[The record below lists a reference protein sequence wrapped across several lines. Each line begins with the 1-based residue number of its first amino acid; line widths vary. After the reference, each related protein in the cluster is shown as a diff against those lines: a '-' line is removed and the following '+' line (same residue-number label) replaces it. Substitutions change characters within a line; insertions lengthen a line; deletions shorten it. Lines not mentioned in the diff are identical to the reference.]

1 MNITVSYDQI
11 GRYIKEMISMPFT
24 SLQLIYIDS
33 KTIEIN
39 FKSNI
44 PIPPE
49 AFVDPAP
56 GPITP
61 IVKIIM
67 KKIKGKEWIR
77 INEFSNNTILLSYN
91 CYSLN
96 MDSIKNEIPKGIE
109 IDAVNQKAVLHLT
122 QLGGD
127 IEKLLTNADIE
138 NVSCNKNGIDLSL
151 NFKQHGFN

>member
-11 GRYIKEMISMPFT
+11 GRYIKGMISMPFT
-24 SLQLIYIDS
+24 SLQFIYIDS
-33 KTIEIN
+33 KTIGIN
-39 FKSNI
+39 LKSNI
-44 PIPPE
+44 PLN

-56 GPITP
+56 SPITS
-61 IVKIIM
+61 IGKMIM
-67 KKIKGKEWIR
+67 KIIKGKEWIR

-96 MDSIKNEIPKGIE
+96 MDSIKNEMPKGIE
-109 IDAVNQKAVLHLT
+109 IDAVNKKVVLHLT

-151 NFKQHGFN
+151 NFK